1 MINKIAWETYFVFMC
16 FNFAFIP
23 IVYFTFVETN
33 GKHLL
38 FAGSIE

>member
-16 FNFAFIP
+16 FNWAFVP

-33 GKHLL
+33 GKLC
-38 FAGSIE
+38 SPSS